1 MLLDGWFLKGAAA
14 VVAVAGSS
22 GCNLLLMAEEGGGGG
37 GSAEEGKL
45 GIVTDLNEE
54 GTSVFSC
61 RRRGKGGGGVIPE
74 TLGHKGLAFVENK
87 EYPESEMDQN

>member
-1 MLLDGWFLKGAAA
+1 LLLDGWFLKGAAA
-14 VVAVAGSS
+14 VVAVAGS

-45 GIVTDLNEE
+45 GIVTDLNE
-54 GTSVFSC
+54 GGQVFFLV
-61 RRRGKGGGGVIPE
+61 GGGERGGGFIPE
-74 TLGHKGLAFVENK
+74 TLGHKGLAFFQNK